1 MRRLSTFALLFV
13 FGCQRLHDS
22 TASAPQ
28 DPETA
33 PRTRESGKPDPTA
46 RPADQPM
53 EAPAQTPVSSQ
64 TTAQTLPQ
72 LADLAEKLVPSV
84 VSIQV
89 EVGGGRREGQAQA
102 QDPFDFFRG
111 FGRGLPEPEPR
122 GRGLGSGFL
131 IDAGGLI
138 LTNNHVVEDAT
149 NIEVTF
155 ATTDGSERTLKAT
168 LVGTAPEYDVALLK
182 TVEPPNA
189 VPMTLGDSEQVRIGD
204 WVLAIGNP
212 FGLEHSVSVG
222 IISAKQRRDIA
233 PSGRTGLYDFLQTD
247 ASINPGNS
255 GGPLINMR
263 GEVIGINSAI
273 NAQGQGI
280 GFAIPINMVKGM
292 LPQLREGRFTRSWIG
307 VRIQPLSRELAESFG
322 MKDDHGVLVSEVVD
336 QGPGAAAGLRAGDVI
351 LEFDGKKLVRSSDL
365 PLYAS
370 MAGVGKSVPVVVW
383 RANERKVLSVKLEA
397 FPEDSARAKAQGKN
411 EPRGESESEGSV
423 GLSVVDLTAGLRDQL
438 KAKSLQGAVVQDI
451 ASGSVASRAGFQR
464 GDVIVNVQGKAVSN
478 AREVITIVKGVKSG
492 QPIRFQI
499 ERQGVTIFVALA
511 KP

>member
-1 MRRLSTFALLFV
+1 MRRLFSTFALLLV
-13 FGCQRLHDS
+13 FGCERVQDS
-22 TASAPQ
+22 TATTPRPPEAPPGTPLPT
-28 DPETA
+28 PELPTPPTGQPQA
-33 PRTRESGKPDPTA
+33 PR
-46 RPADQPM
+46 
-53 EAPAQTPVSSQ
+53 EAPVSSQ

-89 EVGGGRREGQAQA
+89 EVGARRTQGQAQG

-111 FGRGLPEPEPR
+111 FGRGLPEAEPR

-131 IDAGGLI
+131 IDQSGLI

-155 ATTDGSERTLKAT
+155 ATADGVERTMKAT
-168 LVGTAPEYDVALLK
+168 LVGTAPEYDVALVK
-182 TVEPPNA
+182 TVEPPTA
-189 VPMTLGDSEQVRIGD
+189 TPMVLGDSEAVRIGD

-222 IISAKQRRDIA
+222 IISAKQRRDVA

-307 VRIQPLSRELAESFG
+307 VRIQPLTRDLAESFG
-322 MKDDHGVLVSEVVD
+322 MKDEQGVLVAEVVER
-336 QGPGAAAGLRAGDVI
+336 GPGAAAGLHQGDVI

-370 MAGVGKSVPVVVW
+370 MAGVGKSVPVVIW
-383 RANERKVLSVKLEA
+383 RGNERKVLSVKLEA
-397 FPEDSARAKAQGKN
+397 FPEDAARAKAQGN
-411 EPRGESESEGSV
+411 DESQDSGESAGSV

-438 KAKSLQGAVVQDI
+438 KAKAAQGAVVQDI
-451 ASGSVASRAGFQR
+451 AAGSVAARAGFQR

-478 AREVITIVKGVKSG
+478 ARDVIATVKAVKSG
-492 QPIRFQI
+492 TPLRFQI

>member
-1 MRRLSTFALLFV
+1 MRRLSTFALLLI
-13 FGCQRLHDS
+13 FGCQR
-22 TASAPQ
+22 PQ
-28 DPETA
+28 ENA
-33 PRTRESGKPDPTA
+33 PTA
-46 RPADQPM
+46 QKTPEAAAPSLSPAQPPSLPQ
-53 EAPAQTPVSSQ
+53 AQPQTPVSPL

-89 EVGGGRREGQAQA
+89 EVGGRRVAQQP
-102 QDPFDFFRG
+102 QDPLDFFRG
-111 FGRGLPEPEPR
+111 FGRGAPGQEPEPR

-131 IDAGGLI
+131 IDASGLI
-138 LTNNHVVEDAT
+138 LTNNHVVEDARS
-149 NIEVTF
+149 IEVTF
-155 ATTDGSERTLKAT
+155 ATADGSERTLKAT
-168 LVGTAPEYDVALLK
+168 LVGTAPEYDVALVK
-182 TVEPPNA
+182 TTEPPNA
-189 VPMTLGDSEQVRIGD
+189 PAMVLGDSEAVRIGD

-233 PSGRTGLYDFLQTD
+233 PSGRAGLYDFLQTD

-280 GFAIPINMVKGM
+280 GFAIPIDMVKGM
-292 LPQLREGRFTRSWIG
+292 LPQLREGRFTRSWVG
-307 VRIQPLSRELAESFG
+307 VRIQPLTRELAESFG
-322 MKDDHGVLVSEVVD
+322 MKDEHGVLVAELVD
-336 QGPGAAAGLRAGDVI
+336 NGPAAAAGVKQGDVI

-370 MAGVGKSVPVVVW
+370 MAGVGKSVPVTVW
-383 RANERKVLSVKLEA
+383 RNGERKALSVKLEA
-397 FPEDSARAKAQGKN
+397 FPEDAVRAKQQGKPTD
-411 EPRGESESEGSV
+411 EGEADGSV
-423 GLSVVDLTAGLRDQL
+423 GLSVVDLTSGLRDQL
-438 KAKSLQGAVVQDI
+438 KAKALEGAVVQAI
-451 ASGSVASRAGFQR
+451 APGSVASRAGFQQ
-464 GDVIVNVQGKAVSN
+464 GDVIVNVQGKAITS
-478 AREVITIVKGVKSG
+478 ARDVIAQVKSVKSG

-499 ERQGVTIFVALA
+499 ERQGVTIFVAFA